1 VAAIQP
7 LKRRCRGARLGHHS
21 AGLDATTAHPLIIE
35 PAFRRA
41 ACLPSVD
48 TPLKQRLIGAIV
60 LVALAVIFLPMLV
73 KGPAPDSGVANV
85 PIAAPAAPADGQ
97 FQTRELPLVAPAG
110 GATGLQGA
118 ASTAAPLGQSAAT
131 PADASAEAD
140 TSPAVAAGNYA
151 VSFGAY
157 ASQKDADAVIAYL
170 KRSNLPGFSEPATI
184 NGRAAFRV
192 RVGPYADRAQA
203 EAARLEA
210 VKVRNDVKAE
220 VVTLDARAE
229 TPVAAA
235 PAPVPTSSTSAASA
249 ATVTTETLPPEPAA
263 ASRPAT
269 KPEAPRP
276 VPKPEPR
283 AETRATTP
291 EPAKPV
297 AVPAAPAASSVGFAV
312 QLGAFG
318 KAEDANALRDKVRA
332 AGFSAFVEQV
342 RTDKGTLHRVRVGP
356 VANRAEA
363 ENLKAQVA
371 SKVGVAGM
379 VRPHP

>member
-1 VAAIQP
+1 M
-7 LKRRCRGARLGHHS
+7 
-21 AGLDATTAHPLIIE
+21 
-35 PAFRRA
+35 
-41 ACLPSVD
+41 D

-85 PIAAPAAPADGQ
+85 PITAPDAPADGQ
-97 FQTRELPLVAPAG
+97 FQTRELPLVAPTG

-118 ASTAAPLGQSAAT
+118 ASGTAPVNEAAAT
-131 PADASAEAD
+131 PADAAAAAD

-157 ASQKDADAVIAYL
+157 ASQKDAEAVIAYL

-184 NGRAAFRV
+184 NGRQAFRV

-220 VVTLDARAE
+220 VVTLDARAD
-229 TPVAAA
+229 TPAAAAQAAASSASAA
-235 PAPVPTSSTSAASA
+235 PASAA
-249 ATVTTETLPPEPAA
+249 VTTEALPPEPVA
-263 ASRPAT
+263 ASKPVTRPEPPKPAPKPQP
-269 KPEAPRP
+269 KPEA
-276 VPKPEPR
+276 KP
-283 AETRATTP
+283 ATP
-291 EPAKPV
+291 ESAKPV

-318 KAEDANALRDKVRA
+318 KADDANALRDKVRA

>member
-1 VAAIQP
+1 
-7 LKRRCRGARLGHHS
+7 
-21 AGLDATTAHPLIIE
+21 
-35 PAFRRA
+35 
-41 ACLPSVD
+41 VD

-73 KGPAPDSGVANV
+73 KGPAPDSGVASV
-85 PIAAPAAPADGQ
+85 PITAPDAPADGE

-118 ASTAAPLGQSAAT
+118 ASSAQPLADAAT
-131 PADASAEAD
+131 PAGGDAAAPAD

-157 ASQKDADAVIAYL
+157 ASQKDAEAVIAYL
-170 KRSNLPGFSEPATI
+170 KRANLPGFSEPATI
-184 NGRAAFRV
+184 AGRSAFRV

-220 VVTLDARAE
+220 VVTLDAAADSA
-229 TPVAAA
+229 TAAA
-235 PAPVPTSSTSAASA
+235 PAPTPAGPAASRASA
-249 ATVTTETLPPEPAA
+249 APAASGVTTESLPPEPVAA
-263 ASRPAT
+263 AKPAP
-269 KPEAPRP
+269 KPEAP
-276 VPKPEPR
+276 KPESKP
-283 AETRATTP
+283 APAKP

-297 AVPAAPAASSVGFAV
+297 ATPAAPAASSVGFAV

-318 KAEDANALRDKVRA
+318 QASDANALRDKVRA

-342 RTDKGTLHRVRVGP
+342 RTDKGTLNRVRVGP

-371 SKVGVAGM
+371 AKVGVAGM